1 MDIREKFFLDRASGP
16 IGVEVEVEGD
26 DLPRRVDGWDTEHDG
41 SLVGESREYVLSQPL
56 TLVKAGEALDSL
68 DQAYKNHGSVLCDS
82 CRTSVHIHIN
92 VQTLTPTQLFNFMT
106 AYLVLEEMLVK
117 FCGESRVGNL
127 FCLRVRDAEHSLDQY
142 VLAAKTRELHP
153 LGDENI
159 RYSAMNTNSV
169 AKFGS
174 LEFRAMRG
182 GAGTRTIKIWMGL
195 LFTLRNKSKE
205 FANPQEII
213 KHVSSVG
220 TRQFIRDLL
229 GTRSIHLA
237 MDSPNLD
244 QMLFDGMR
252 NAQDLAYAR
261 ENWENF

>member
-1 MDIREKFFLDRASGP
+1 MNIREKFYLDRASGP

-26 DLPRRVDGWDTEHDG
+26 DLPRLVDGWQAEHDG
-41 SLVGESREYVLSQPL
+41 SLLGESMEYVLRQPL
-56 TLVKAGEALDSL
+56 TLVKAGEALDNL
-68 DQAYKNHGSVLCDS
+68 DQAYKNHGSVLRDS

-106 AYLVLEEMLVK
+106 AYMVLEEVLVK
-117 FCGESRVGNL
+117 FCGEERVGNL
-127 FCLRVRDAEHSLDQY
+127 FCLRVRDAEFSLDRY
-142 VLAAKTRELHP
+142 VKVARTGEMMY
-153 LGDENI
+153 LGDDDI

-213 KHVSSVG
+213 KHVSGVG

-229 GTRSIHLA
+229 GTRSIHLGL
-237 MDSPNLD
+237 DDPNLD